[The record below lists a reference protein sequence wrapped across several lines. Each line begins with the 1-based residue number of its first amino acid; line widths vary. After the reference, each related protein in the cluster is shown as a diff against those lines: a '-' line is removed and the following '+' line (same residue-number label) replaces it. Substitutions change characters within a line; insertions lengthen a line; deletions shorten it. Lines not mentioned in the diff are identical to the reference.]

1 MKELE
6 STFSKEQYAE
16 MRKVLN
22 VELKLSDL
30 MSEVTDTKHL
40 GEYYSVRCPFHATK
54 TQDAGRLKN
63 GNNGYRGMYFC
74 NHPDCLI
81 SREHEGK
88 IDMTSFWKLANDFPT
103 ERAAVLDLWT
113 KRLKRPLP
121 EGKGTPM
128 TKEERLRLEKKMRMN
143 TLMLQATVFYFGNL
157 YANNAESKEALR
169 YLKEERGFSEGILK
183 TFFIGYATGG
193 TGLRDYLLNKG
204 FSLDEIKEAR
214 LLSKSGKDAYY
225 KRIIYPM
232 FSENDNVQSPTFH
245 IKNARVVNFYS
256 RMLPSAL
263 NEANSGLKHRYTNRE
278 FALYNLTEARRHRY
292 GLMIEGAADT
302 IASIEMLRL
311 AKDSKQE
318 FFADPSEIGPFASY
332 GTNGFGEKHL
342 PVLDR
347 ANFDVLYI
355 AGDRDSN
362 FAGQTAN
369 IARAK
374 MIQEKLPH
382 LKIRIVEWEDKD
394 VNQMLVDKVPVER
407 FMKALDEAVSL
418 EEYELRIAIQK
429 IGVTTSI
436 RNQFELLNRLDDLLK
451 QFSLDSEDFLK
462 YSKTLKLLASYLD
475 LDLEDI
481 LMHLVLMHKKE
492 ELKEFAKKQGFPLQ
506 QVLLVE
512 SLKGTK
518 ILD

>member
-6 STFSKEQYAE
+6 KTFSKEQYSE

-22 VELKLSDL
+22 VELKMSDL
-30 MSEVTDTKHL
+30 MSEFTDTKYL

-63 GNNGYRGMYFC
+63 GHPNARGMYFC

-88 IDMTSFWKLANDFPT
+88 IDMTSFWKLTNDLPT
-103 ERAAVLDLWT
+103 ERAAVLDLWV

-121 EGKGTPM
+121 EAKGTPL
-128 TKEERLRLEKKMRMN
+128 TKEERERLAKKDRMN
-143 TLMLQATVFYFGNL
+143 KLMLQATVYYFSNL
-157 YANNAESKEALR
+157 YADNAESKAALR
-169 YLKEERGFSEGILK
+169 YLKEERGFSEGRLK

-193 TGLRDYLLNKG
+193 TGLRDYLLSKG
-204 FSLDEIKEAR
+204 FTLDEIKDSR
-214 LLSKSGKDAYY
+214 LLAKSGKDAYY

-232 FSENDNVQSPTFH
+232 FSEHDNVQSPTFH

-256 RMLPSAL
+256 RMLPSAMTES
-263 NEANSGLKHRYTNRE
+263 NTGLKHRYTNRE
-278 FALYNLTEARRHRY
+278 FALYNLPEARRHRY

-302 IASIEMLRL
+302 IASMEMLQL
-311 AKDSKQE
+311 ATDSKQE
-318 FFADPSEIGPFASY
+318 FFVDPKEIGPFASY
-332 GTNGFGEKHL
+332 GTNGFGAKHL
-342 PVLDR
+342 PILSR
-347 ANFDVLYI
+347 SNFDVLYI
-355 AGDRDSN
+355 AGDRDDN

-374 MIQEKLPH
+374 MIQEELPH

-407 FMKALDEAVSL
+407 FMCALDEAVSL

-429 IGVTTSI
+429 IGITSSI

-451 QFSLDSEDFLK
+451 QFSMEAEHFLK

-481 LMHLVLMHKKE
+481 LMHLVLLQKKE
-492 ELKEFAKKQGFPLQ
+492 ELKAIAAKQGYPLKH
-506 QVLLVE
+506 VLMVE
-512 SLKGTK
+512 SMRGTK